1 MALDRPPKT
10 PFRKIM
16 EEKKTIPSYQRDFVW
31 AEDDV
36 KSFVEN
42 LWEASEDSS
51 LTNYFCGSMVLFQN
65 SDGIYEIVD
74 GQQRTTV
81 VYVLMCNL
89 INAVDDDERKM
100 SWRLK
105 YIQDYEIDGRKT
117 ALFTHKLDDVRKFID
132 DVGQGVV
139 DRSSINQEILILQ
152 TLYDCYETI
161 NEFVMDKIGTDQK
174 KLSKFFK
181 FVSEDAFVIHYLAE
195 NMSDALLTYTR
206 LNTGGKQL
214 GHLEIVKGLLY
225 ASVEKSGGDW
235 NIFEDKWSDF
245 WSELGKLRRIGSQHR
260 DKAKE
265 IIKQD
270 IFLTYFLLT
279 NYPDVVNDYCSVSD
293 GFTPTSKLTD
303 LLQSQEADDAFFS
316 RPTEFLDKLKYTS
329 DMVIAIRTGS
339 HNNSTTLH

>member
-235 NIFEDKWSDF
+235 NIFEDK
-245 WSELGKLRRIGSQHR
+245 
-260 DKAKE
+260 
-265 IIKQD
+265 
-270 IFLTYFLLT
+270 
-279 NYPDVVNDYCSVSD
+279 
-293 GFTPTSKLTD
+293 
-303 LLQSQEADDAFFS
+303 
-316 RPTEFLDKLKYTS
+316 
-329 DMVIAIRTGS
+329 
-339 HNNSTTLH
+339 